1 MVLRWFISM
10 NSSIKTLFNLTD
22 YVEGMKKVPDT
33 LYYLGNAD
41 LLHKPKLSIVGTR
54 RPTAYTK
61 SHTYSMAQKLSQ
73 CGICVVSGG
82 AMGVDALAHQG
93 AGTHNTIMV
102 AGTGLDQRYPSIN
115 HTLIQQIEE
124 NGLVLSQFK
133 RGEPSLKWN
142 FPLRNELIVALGS
155 ALIVTQAD
163 IKSGTMHS
171 VEFALKMKKKIYVL
185 PHRLGESEGTQM
197 LLAKGLA
204 EAVYDIESLI
214 ETYGDKKTA
223 CDDPFLR
230 YCDTAPLYTE
240 AVNLYAQTVFE
251 YECLGKIV
259 IEHGRIKR
267 L

>member
-1 MVLRWFISM
+1 M
-10 NSSIKTLFNLTD
+10 T
-22 YVEGMKKVPDT
+22 
-33 LYYLGNAD
+33 
-41 LLHKPKLSIVGTR
+41 
-54 RPTAYTK
+54 
-61 SHTYSMAQKLSQ
+61 
-73 CGICVVSGG
+73 
-82 AMGVDALAHQG
+82 
-93 AGTHNTIMV
+93 V

-133 RGEPSLKWN
+133 IGEPSLKWN

-204 EAVYDIESLI
+204 EAVYDIDSLI
-214 ETYGDKKTA
+214 ETYGDKKIS

-230 YCDTAPLYTE
+230 YCDTSPLYTE

-251 YECLGKIV
+251 YECLGKIL